1 MVSLANVHVWAT
13 FCPVVSAEK
22 TSQRHSHARLRLSP
36 NCNAESPALPECF
49 VIQLFP
55 LHTILTNERV
65 LTVTPAAFCLF
76 LQPLFQGS
84 PRSEHRAP
92 GPRDTGLH
100 FQGIKQP
107 GFSYTQAQV
116 LPLFFKKKCYLAT
129 GCPPPPE
136 KMSQLNFLPAEPKI
150 KAHAQ

>member
-107 GFSYTQAQV
+107 GFSYAQAQV
-116 LPLFFKKKCYLAT
+116 PPLFFKKKMLF
-129 GCPPPPE
+129 GHRVPPTPRKNE
-136 KMSQLNFLPAEPKI
+136 SANFFASGAKD
-150 KAHAQ
+150 